1 MVRVEV
7 RWAELAKVDAARE
20 AVERVVVIHLA
31 LCSGAARRGGRGR
44 P

>member
-7 RWAELAKVDAARE
+7 RWAELAKVNAARE
-20 AVERVVVIHLA
+20 AVEWVVVIHLA
-31 LCSGAARRGGRGR
+31 LCSGAARRGGSGR